1 MQKKHQIIR
10 KYSLKELIAN
20 EMAACLRTFSP
31 FYTNYSNLSVLVHRK
46 YNLFKM
52 KEEEKAALRKKI
64 LETITLT
71 EEKISGLEEATQP
84 ISPEN
89 SIGRVSRMDAINNK
103 SVAEAALRSS
113 KEKLSKLKLAL
124 TKLDRPEFGICV
136 FCKNPIPPARLM
148 YMPESTRCVRCA
160 DR

>member
-1 MQKKHQIIR
+1 
-10 KYSLKELIAN
+10 
-20 EMAACLRTFSP
+20 
-31 FYTNYSNLSVLVHRK
+31 
-46 YNLFKM
+46 M
-52 KEEEKAALRKKI
+52 KEEEKKALEQKI
-64 LETITLT
+64 SEAIVQT
-71 EEKISGLEEATQP
+71 EEKIRSLEEATKP

-113 KEKLSKLKLAL
+113 RQKLSKLKIAL
-124 TKLDRPEFGICV
+124 TKLDRPDFGICV